1 MSVPLIPREV
11 LFGNPT
17 YTQPRLSPDGRYLS
31 HIAPANGVLNVW
43 VRTEDGGEA
52 APVTHDTGRGIRA
65 YAWTFD
71 GEHLLYIQDRDGDE
85 NWHVFAVRV
94 ADGEVRDLT
103 PFDGIQA
110 QIVGIERKTPDR
122 ILVAANRRNPAL
134 HDVYEVSVATGDSQ
148 LVMENPGDVI
158 GFLPD
163 SKLVV
168 RAALAQTVEGG
179 WEIRVRT
186 SGDAEWRPVHTV
198 GAEDEASP
206 VCFTEDGSGLYIS
219 TSKGLNTKS
228 LGLLDI
234 ASSELTIVATRSD
247 VDVADSLHHPITRR
261 LQAAAYSRH
270 RVEWQ
275 ILDEAVGPDFD
286 ALGRA
291 DDGDVSIVSRTDD
304 DSLWIAAFGRD
315 TSSVRYYL
323 YHRSEKRAQL
333 LFSARP
339 QLDEFHL
346 ASMMSVDIPARD
358 GLLMPAYI
366 TVPAGVESKNLPMVL
381 NVHGGPWARD
391 DWGLDPEAQ
400 WFANRGYVCLQVNF
414 RGSEGFGKEYV
425 HAGDREWGAKML
437 DDLVDAVDWAVE
449 RGIADPKRVAI
460 YGGSY
465 GGYATLCG
473 MAFRPDTFCCGVD
486 IVGPSNLLTFL
497 NSIPAY
503 WEVMRKLLDDR
514 VGRAVEDEEMLR
526 ERSPLF
532 HAENIVK
539 PLLIAQGANDPR
551 VKQAESEQIVD
562 AMSRSGKPVEYML
575 FEDEGHGFARPEN
588 RLLFYAAAEKFLAKY
603 LGGRSE

>member
-1 MSVPLIPREV
+1 MVPLIPREL

-17 YTQPRLSPDGRYLS
+17 FTQPRLSADGNYVS
-31 HIAPANGVLNVW
+31 HIAPLNGVLNVW
-43 VRTEDGGEA
+43 VRPEGGGDA
-52 APVTHDTGRGIRA
+52 KPITHDTGRGIRA
-65 YAWTFD
+65 YAWADD

-85 NWHVFAVRV
+85 NWHVYAVRV
-94 ADGEVRDLT
+94 ADGAVRDLT
-103 PFDGIQA
+103 PFEGIQA
-110 QIVGIERKTPDR
+110 QIVGIERKVPDR

-134 HDVYEVSVATGDSQ
+134 HDVYEVSLATGDTQ
-148 LVMENPGDVI
+148 LVVENPGDVI
-158 GFLPD
+158 GFSAD

-168 RAALAQTVEGG
+168 RAAVAQTAEGG
-179 WEIRVRT
+179 WEIRVR
-186 SGDAEWRPVHTV
+186 SSADDEWRTVHTV
-198 GAEDEASP
+198 GPEDEASP

-228 LGLLDI
+228 IGMLEI
-234 ASSELTIVATRSD
+234 ATGKTTIVATRSD
-247 VDVADSLHHPITRR
+247 VDVADMVFHPVSRQ

-275 ILDEAVGPDFD
+275 ILDETIESDFE
-286 ALGRA
+286 ALGRV
-291 DDGDVSIVSRTDD
+291 DDGDASIASRTDD
-304 DSLWIAAFGRD
+304 DTLWIVAFGRD
-315 TSSVRYYL
+315 TSSTRYYL
-323 YHRSEKRAQL
+323 YHRTEKRAEF
-333 LFSARP
+333 LFSGKA
-339 QLDEFHL
+339 QLDEFKL
-346 ASMMSVDIPARD
+346 APMMSVDIPARD
-358 GLLMPAYI
+358 GLLMPAFV
-366 TVPAGVESKNLPMVL
+366 TVPEGIEPKNLPMVL

-391 DWGLDPEAQ
+391 SWGLDPEAQ
-400 WFANRGYVCLQVNF
+400 WFANRGYACLQVNF
-414 RGSEGFGKEYV
+414 RGSEGFGKEFV

-437 DDLVDAVDWAVE
+437 DDLVDAVAWAVE

-514 VGRAVEDEEMLR
+514 VGRAVEDEEMLK

-532 HAENIVK
+532 HADNISK

-562 AMSRSGKPVEYML
+562 AMNRSGKPVEYML

-588 RLLFYAAAEKFLAKY
+588 RLRFYAAAEVFLAKY